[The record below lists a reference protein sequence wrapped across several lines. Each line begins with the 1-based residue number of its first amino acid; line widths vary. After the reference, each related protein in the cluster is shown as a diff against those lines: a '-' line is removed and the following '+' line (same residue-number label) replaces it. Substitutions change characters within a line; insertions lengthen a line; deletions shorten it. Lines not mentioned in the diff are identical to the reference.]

1 MAILTKKRKQI
12 LNKIEEGKVYNVAD
26 AMSCFNSMPRASFDE
41 RLDVAINLGIDARK
55 SDQLIRRSTVLPNG
69 SGKSSVVAVYAQDS
83 VAGSLRDAG
92 ADIVGSDELVADIQK
107 GIIKF
112 DVLLAAPKDMSRLGR
127 LGTILGPRGLMPNPK
142 LGTVTNDLVK
152 AVEDAKS
159 GQISYRTDK
168 NGIVHVPIG
177 LASFAAEHVEENLN
191 KLLSDLK
198 SARPASAKGVFLKKV
213 TLSTTMGPGLV
224 IDLSSLVV

>member
-1 MAILTKKRKQI
+1 MATLTKKRKQI
-12 LNKIEEGKVYNVAD
+12 LNQIEEGKLYDVAH
-26 AMSCFNSMPRASFDE
+26 AMSCFNSIPGASFDE

-69 SGKSSVVAVYAQDS
+69 SGKSAVVAVYAQDS
-83 VAGSLRDAG
+83 VADGLRDAG
-92 ADIVGSDELVADIQK
+92 ADIVGSDGLVADIQN
-107 GIIKF
+107 GIINF

-152 AVEDAKS
+152 AVKDAKS

-168 NGIVHVPIG
+168 NGIVHAPIG
-177 LASFAAEHVEENLN
+177 LVSFSADHVEENLN

-198 SARPASAKGVFLKKV
+198 TARPVSAKGVFFKKV